1 MLNIYSHR
9 TTVGT
14 TLAWNLPQ
22 FKKPLNSYGLPITL
36 PKDQYF
42 SFEELS
48 IYKRFKSM
56 LNLALKR
63 DDEMNTLPLSLD
75 TVKEKQTMDRLP

>member
-1 MLNIYSHR
+1 
-9 TTVGT
+9 
-14 TLAWNLPQ
+14 
-22 FKKPLNSYGLPITL
+22 
-36 PKDQYF
+36 
-42 SFEELS
+42 
-48 IYKRFKSM
+48 M